1 MTNDSTSSA
10 SPVRFWICL
19 TFSIPSALC
28 SILILMHFYH
38 EKRNLSIHHHL
49 TILLTIISFVQ
60 VTTQIPVSMA
70 YYRFGEVI
78 PAISAFCTWWGWWD
92 CSLNGAS
99 RFTMAWGSIE
109 RHLLVFNIT
118 LMNTKVKRF
127 VFHIVPTLI
136 TSIYPLLFYF
146 VAIVLNPCEKHWD
159 YTLVSSIVLKTK
171 GN

>member
-1 MTNDSTSSA
+1 
-10 SPVRFWICL
+10 
-19 TFSIPSALC
+19 
-28 SILILMHFYH
+28 MHFYH